1 MSADSA
7 PRHLIPTDLFG
18 TLELP
23 ADPLA
28 RPPDALVLARVRTLV
43 SGAAAPATLRA
54 WRTGWAQWCAYC
66 TAHGYAPLAGR
77 LERVSFFLADLSRTR
92 RLATVRSRLA
102 AIVAAHRVAGIELD
116 TRHRLIIAVLRGF
129 RREQSATPIRQA
141 MPLLFEVL
149 PRFLAAFD
157 HRTAAGARDKAL
169 LLIGFGAALRR
180 SELVALD
187 LADIEV
193 VAQGLVVTLRR
204 SKTDQ
209 GGHGALLAIHRAS
222 TPELCPVRAF
232 EAWCAFRGDAAGPLF
247 TRIRK
252 GGQVTAA
259 RLSDQTVA
267 RTIKHAA
274 TLLGLSSKDFSG
286 HSLRAGLATSA
297 ALAGADLAAIMEQ
310 TRHRSADV
318 ARRYIRNAE
327 IWRNNV
333 TERLFRADPALAQ
346 QPEGEP
352 DDVARP

>member
-1 MSADSA
+1 MSADPA
-7 PRHLIPTDLFG
+7 ARHLIPTDLFG

-28 RPPDALVLARVRTLV
+28 RAPDALVLARVRALV
-43 SGAAAPATLRA
+43 NGAIAPATLRA
-54 WRTGWAQWCAYC
+54 YRTGWAQWCAYC
-66 TAHGYAPLAGR
+66 AQHGYAPLAGKP
-77 LERVSFFLADLSRTR
+77 ERVSFFLADLSRTR
-92 RLATVRSRLA
+92 RPATVQARLA
-102 AIVAAHRVAGIELD
+102 AIAAAHRVAGIELD
-116 TRHRLIIAVLRGF
+116 TRHRLITAVLRGF
-129 RREQSATPIRQA
+129 RREQSARPTRQA

-149 PRFLAAFD
+149 PRFLATFD
-157 HRTAAGARDKAL
+157 RCTAAGARDQAL
-169 LLIGFGAALRR
+169 LLVGFGAALRR

-187 LADIEV
+187 LADVEV

-209 GGHGALLAIHRAS
+209 GGSGALLAIHRGS
-222 TPELCPVRAF
+222 HPELCPVRAF
-232 EAWCAFRGDAAGPLF
+232 EAWRAIRGAAAGPLF
-247 TRIRK
+247 SRIRK
-252 GGQVTAA
+252 GGQVTTA

-267 RTIKHAA
+267 RTLKHAA

-333 TERLFRADPALAQ
+333 TERLFRAEPTPAQ
-346 QPEGEP
+346 QSDGEP
-352 DDVARP
+352 GNISRP

>member
-1 MSADSA
+1 MSADAA
-7 PRHLIPTDLFG
+7 PHHLILTDLFG

-23 ADPLA
+23 ADPQA
-28 RPPDALVLARVRTLV
+28 RPPDALVLARVRALV
-43 SGAAAPATLRA
+43 NGAIAPATLRA
-54 WRTGWAQWCAYC
+54 YRTGWAQWCVYC
-66 TAHGYAPLAGR
+66 TKHGYAPLAGKP
-77 LERVSFFLADLSRTR
+77 ERVSFFLADLSRSK

-102 AIVAAHRVAGIELD
+102 AIAAAHRVAGIDLD
-116 TRHRLIIAVLRGF
+116 TRHRFITAVLGGF
-129 RREQSATPIRQA
+129 RREQSVTPTRQA

-157 HRTAAGARDKAL
+157 SRSAAGARDRAL

-209 GGHGALLAIHRAS
+209 GGHGALLAIHRGS
-222 TPELCPVRAF
+222 TSELCPVRAF
-232 EAWCAFRGDAAGPLF
+232 ETWRAFRGDVAGPLF

-252 GGQVTAA
+252 GGQITTV

-267 RTIKHAA
+267 RTVKRAA
-274 TLLGLSSKDFSG
+274 ALLGLTPKDFSG

-333 TERLFRADPALAQ
+333 TERLFRA
-346 QPEGEP
+346 EP
-352 DDVARP
+352 RAIRFSEHVAIDRGK

>member
-1 MSADSA
+1 M
-7 PRHLIPTDLFG
+7 
-18 TLELP
+18 
-23 ADPLA
+23 
-28 RPPDALVLARVRTLV
+28 
-43 SGAAAPATLRA
+43 
-54 WRTGWAQWCAYC
+54 
-66 TAHGYAPLAGR
+66 AG
-77 LERVSFFLADLSRTR
+77 V
-92 RLATVRSRLA
+92 
-102 AIVAAHRVAGIELD
+102 ELD
-116 TRHRLIIAVLRGF
+116 TRNRLIIAVLRGF
-129 RREQSATPIRQA
+129 RREQSATPTRQA

-157 HRTAAGARDKAL
+157 SRTAAGARDKAL

-187 LADIEV
+187 IADIEV

-232 EAWCAFRGDAAGPLF
+232 EAWCAFRGDATGPLF

-333 TERLFRADPALAQ
+333 TERLFRADPAPAQ
-346 QPEGEP
+346 QPGGEP
-352 DDVARP
+352 DDIARA